1 MNYKL
6 FLILLLLELSI
17 HFIKYLFFNKTQSNF
32 TVNQDKIGEYKI
44 TNIKKNIN
52 KSEYPIIV
60 NFYTGDNG
68 YEKVVV
74 HLIDSLKKFNMPYYI
89 VEIDSKGDK
98 WEKICQQKPYVLLKV
113 MEEYPN
119 KNIVWLD
126 ADAVVE
132 KMPTEFLKIKKDIGI
147 CYKGTELCSGTIFLK
162 NNNVCRNIIDDW
174 IKENNKSTKVWDQVT
189 LDKVINKKYKE
200 NMHKLPGSYIGI
212 FNKNE
217 VISHWQFSRNIKWK
231 NSYEFEGKNK
241 NKPGKNPSRYGE
253 L

>member
-6 FLILLLLELSI
+6 LLILFLLVSCILVLKFLILG
-17 HFIKYLFFNKTQSNF
+17 NTRSNF
-32 TVNQDKIGEYKI
+32 SVNKDRIGEYKI

-74 HLIDSLKKFNMPYYI
+74 HLIDSLKKLNLPYYI
-89 VEIDSKGDK
+89 VEIDSNVDK

-113 MEEYPN
+113 MEEHPN

-147 CYKGTELCSGTIFLK
+147 CYRGKELCSGTIFLK
-162 NNNVCRNIIDDW
+162 NNDVCRNIIDDW
-174 IKENNKSTKVWDQVT
+174 IKENNKSSKVWDQVT
-189 LDKVINKKYKE
+189 LNKVINEKYKQ
-200 NMHKLPGSYIGI
+200 NTHKLPGSYIGI
-212 FNKNE
+212 FDKNG

-231 NSYEFEGKNK
+231 NSYEFDGKNK
-241 NKPGKNPSRYGE
+241 KNPGKSPSRYGD